1 MSAHRWCWFAV
12 LGTAPSG
19 GMVGAPAGA
28 LASARARRL
37 DGEEVGLLVA
47 WPPGERPVETAARID
62 GRAIDPAGPRM
73 AVSWADAGARHVLYD
88 DPAVV
93 AAMQAVLAQPWPA
106 FVSTLAADAS
116 HLAGALT
123 GAPPELVEAW
133 PGWWSTDAFA
143 GVLPAQRMLVEAGLF
158 TSVPRPAG
166 PVHQRYG
173 GAPWP
178 RDGFE
183 A

>member
-1 MSAHRWCWFAV
+1 MSGHRWCWFALV
-12 LGTAPSG
+12 DEP
-19 GMVGAPAGA
+19 PAEA
-28 LASARARRL
+28 LASAAACTL
-37 DGEEVGLLVA
+37 GGGAVGVLAA
-47 WPPGERPVETAARID
+47 WPPGDRPVPGAARID
-62 GRAIDPAGPRM
+62 GRAISPDGRPM
-73 AVSWADAGARHVLYD
+73 AVSWADAGGRHVLYD

-93 AAMQAVLAQPWPA
+93 AAIQAVLAQPWPA

-123 GAPPELVEAW
+123 GVPPALVEAW
-133 PGWWSTDAFA
+133 PGWWSTDPFA
-143 GVLPAQRMLVEAGLF
+143 RVLPVRRLLVDEGLLRA
-158 TSVPRPAG
+158 VPRPAG

-183 A
+183 G